1 MRFPTSL
8 ILAAAVWLS
17 APLQAQPNVLDTG
30 SPPATEETSA
40 SSSPIAL
47 RSPDA
52 RIRARLVQL
61 FREIDGLEGV
71 TVQVRAG
78 VVTLSGTT
86 LDMQTSD
93 EAESVAS
100 RVEGVVSVQNDL
112 QVERRLEQ
120 RLQPLVGET
129 EELVR
134 TVLAFLPVLAIALI
148 VFAAFWVAGAIFT
161 RRTNIFRRLAP
172 NPFIEA
178 FFEQIV
184 RLVFIIIGLV
194 VAMSIL
200 GATALI
206 GTVLGAAGVISLAVG
221 FALRDTI
228 ENYIA
233 SILLSLRQPFAPND
247 AVLIDGID
255 GRITTL
261 NSRATIITT
270 WDGNEVRIPNAIVY
284 KAKIMNYTR
293 TPERRFEFEIRVRL
307 ATELGCALAIAIRAA
322 RQMEGVLEEPQP
334 VALIDRIE
342 DYTAVLKV
350 LAWVDQTRS
359 DFHKTRSETI
369 RAVKDALEAE
379 HIDITA
385 PVQLVRH
392 VPDGAQDGSGAPSQ
406 PTSEEMRAVKDTSPD
421 TTIEQKVEE
430 RRAEASEDMLK
441 PSARR
446 E

>member
-1 MRFPTSL
+1 MGLRIGS
-8 ILAAAVWLS
+8 ILAAALWLS
-17 APLQAQPNVLDTG
+17 APLQAQPNVLDIG
-30 SPPATEETSA
+30 SPPAAEETSA
-40 SSSPIAL
+40 SSGPIAL

-61 FREIDGLEGV
+61 FREIDGLEEV

-86 LDMQTSD
+86 MDMETSG

-100 RVEGVVSVQNDL
+100 RVEGVVSVQNNL

-120 RLQPLVGET
+120 RLQPLVGEA
-129 EELVR
+129 EELAR
-134 TVLAFLPVLAIALI
+134 TVLAFLPILAIALA

-161 RRTNIFRRLAP
+161 RHTNIFRRLAP

-178 FFEQIV
+178 LFEQIV
-184 RLVFIIIGLV
+184 RLVFIVIGLV

-255 GRITTL
+255 GRITML

-307 ATELGCALAIAIRAA
+307 ATELGCALAIAMRTA
-322 RQMEGVLEEPQP
+322 RQMEGVLGEPQP
-334 VALIDRIE
+334 ITLIDRIE

-350 LAWVDQTRS
+350 LAWVDQTRF

-369 RAVKDALEAE
+369 RAVKEALQAE
-379 HIDITA
+379 HIEITA
-385 PVQLVRH
+385 PVQLIRH
-392 VPDGAQDGSGAPSQ
+392 VPDETQDASGAPGQ
-406 PTSEEMRAVKDTSPD
+406 PTSDEMRAVKDISPD
-421 TTIEQKVEE
+421 TTIEEKVEA
-430 RRAEASEDMLK
+430 RRAEASEDLLTDA
-441 PSARR
+441 ARR

>member
-1 MRFPTSL
+1 
-8 ILAAAVWLS
+8 
-17 APLQAQPNVLDTG
+17 VLNTG
-30 SPPATEETSA
+30 SPPAAEETSA

-52 RIRARLVQL
+52 AIRARLVQL
-61 FREIDGLEGV
+61 FREMGGLEGV
-71 TVQVRAG
+71 TVRVRAG

-86 LDMQTSD
+86 LDLQTSD

-100 RVEGVVSVQNDL
+100 RVYGVVSVQNNIL
-112 QVERRLEQ
+112 VERRIEQ
-120 RLQPLVGET
+120 RLQPLAGKT

-134 TVLAFLPVLAIALI
+134 TVIAFLPILAIALI
-148 VFAAFWVAGAIFT
+148 VFGSFWLAGAIFT

-178 FFEQIV
+178 LFEQVV

-261 NSRATIITT
+261 DSRATIITT

-284 KAKIMNYTR
+284 KAKIMNYSR

-307 ATELGCALAIAIRAA
+307 ATELDCALAIAMRAA
-322 RQMEGVLEEPQP
+322 KQMEGVLEEPQP

-369 RAVKDALEAE
+369 RALKDALEIE
-379 HIDITA
+379 HIDITT
-385 PVQLVRH
+385 PVQLIRY
-392 VPDGAQDGSGAPSQ
+392 VPDETQDAAGAPSQ
-406 PTSEEMRAVKDTSPD
+406 PTPQEMRAVQDTSPD

-430 RRAEASEDMLK
+430 RRAEASEDMLT